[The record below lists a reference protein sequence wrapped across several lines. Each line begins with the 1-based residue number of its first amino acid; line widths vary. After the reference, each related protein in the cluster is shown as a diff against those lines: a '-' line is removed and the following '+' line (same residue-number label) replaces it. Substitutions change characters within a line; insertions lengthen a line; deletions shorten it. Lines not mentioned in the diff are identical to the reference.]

1 MALRRTKR
9 DPEGR
14 MTLGAHLRELRNRIV
29 IAAVTLLVAAVPG
42 WILYEPLIVA
52 LSAPMKNRGAE
63 LNFANLTDPFV
74 VQLQVSLFVALIISS
89 PVWLWQVWAF
99 IVPGLR
105 KNEKRVAVLF
115 ITCSVPLFLAG
126 CWLAYLTLDQAVNV
140 LLAFT
145 PATGENII
153 DASFYLKFVMRF
165 ILSFGFAFLLPIVQ
179 VALNLVGVLSG
190 RAMLRGWRWAVIL
203 VFIFAAAM
211 TPTPDPYTMFGL
223 ALPMCGLYFG
233 ACLVSLLL
241 DRLRA
246 RRRPE
251 WAEVADDE
259 ASVL

>member
-1 MALRRTKR
+1 MALRRQKR

-14 MTLGAHLRELRNRIV
+14 MTLGSHLRELRNRVVVAAIALV
-29 IAAVTLLVAAVPG
+29 IAAIPG
-42 WILYEPLIVA
+42 WMAYKPLIVL
-52 LSAPMKNRGAE
+52 LSRPMTQRGAH
-63 LNFANLTDPFV
+63 LNYASLTDPFV
-74 VQLQVSLFVALIISS
+74 VQLQVSLFVALILSS
-89 PVWLWQVWAF
+89 PVWLWQIWAF
-99 IVPGLR
+99 VVPGLR
-105 KNEKRVAVLF
+105 KNEKRVAMLF

-126 CWLAYLTLDQAVNV
+126 CWLAYNTLDQAVNV

-145 PATGENII
+145 PETADNII

-190 RAMLRGWRWAVIL
+190 RAMLKGWRWAVII
-203 VFIFAAAM
+203 VFIFAAIM

-223 ALPMCGLYFG
+223 ALPMCGLYFL
-233 ACLVSLLL
+233 ACGVALLM
-241 DRLRA
+241 DRVRA

-251 WAEVADDE
+251 WAEAADDE